1 MAAFIELIAKIKQK
15 NNGTFKLVDAQDVE
29 CNDGKGLDE
38 VLNEKLDENQGVENV
53 GKTMVVGADGN
64 LVIGDS
70 SPKNVYTKEEVD
82 YLLNDKMDKPYYS
95 IAITDDTTIENTLA
109 GNFKMDSIEGSIYQA
124 EESGIVPT
132 PERPVPINSRKVLAN
147 GEYIELRSLKET
159 SNVWDYMN
167 LKGYD
172 GEGILVQ
179 GWSSKICDLEKSF
192 INLKP
197 NTKYTVKI
205 DIEMVR
211 SIVDDTLQQSDLAK
225 KLLLY
230 RSNST
235 ELGLPNV
242 SISLGDYKNPMI
254 DGEVQSITTTFTS
267 PDDLRGITINGY
279 SEIWGDGN
287 NRTYN
292 AVVKFKNIMI
302 VEGESTPS
310 TYVPPT
316 IRDYKIVDHTN
327 KTSKIVRNILEIDA
341 NNLNAILHTSNENY
355 ISFSLQISG
364 MDGSTSP
371 KYKLGYCSLFLTEE
385 WGGLKNYEM
394 FWIATSSMGM
404 SISKTRNISDAS
416 QFLQFIKEKD
426 IRILA
431 KLRESTEESIPYLE
445 DDTSEVGLSWQDTTS
460 PSPDIPSKI
469 YEVNEINIK
478 LVNNN
483 IFSGE
488 LEAGAYLTSD
498 GTKTIIPNEKRYRCK
513 DFVKLPSS
521 KISYQ
526 MASTLFPSTSFWIL
540 YYDADKKYL
549 GTYNHFDTIP
559 NNAEYITFYCVD
571 DDAVSY
577 INTDKIMI
585 VPYHSGLLNKITDYV
600 EAKETSIQHTLSKP
614 LRATK
619 DGSIA
624 DTIDIV
630 KSEATYKMVDLLKE
644 YITIHGV
651 YKKRTNTITFII
663 YNSNILHPT
672 KTGITDTHINCNMFK
687 VKAYNNDLD
696 EEYICLY
703 SEHPSYLFLSIDKKR
718 LDVSGDE
725 DTNVLKQKIQDYINT
740 LDIKISYEAS
750 KPTTEPLEDELIQ
763 KLKTLKTFSPVTN
776 VFVEGIAK
784 PKLNAKYPKDIAL
797 AQQQLEQKILLMS
810 ETLTETQANLLL
822 QGGQN

>member
-1 MAAFIELIAKIKQK
+1 MILAGFIELIAKIKQK

-29 CNDGKGLDE
+29 CDDGKGLDE

-70 SPKNVYTKEEVD
+70 SPKNVYTQEEVD
-82 YLLNDKMDKPYYS
+82 YLLNDKMDKPYYG
-95 IAITDDTTIENTLA
+95 IAITDNATIENTLA

-132 PERPVPINSRKVLAN
+132 PERPIPIRSKKITVD
-147 GEYIELRSLKET
+147 GEIVELRSLKET
-159 SNVWDYMN
+159 GNLFDINFIKLWDNYSDSMTI
-167 LKGYD
+167 LDD
-172 GEGILVQ
+172 G
-179 GWSSKICDLEKSF
+179 
-192 INLKP
+192 
-197 NTKYTVKI
+197 TVKVTNN
-205 DIEMVR
+205 DATLR
-211 SIVDDTLQQSDLAK
+211 PLKTKSITIPKSADYTIKYDFETISGGA
-225 KLLLY
+225 
-230 RSNST
+230 NS
-235 ELGLPNV
+235 GW
-242 SISLGDYKNPMI
+242 ISLVNMSNDNPKIFSTSGKTLYLDAGDYYVRFYRGQGATDVENNI
-254 DGEVQSITTTFTS
+254 VQYSNIVLVKGTS
-267 PDDLRGITINGY
+267 
-279 SEIWGDGN
+279 
-287 NRTYN
+287 
-292 AVVKFKNIMI
+292 A
-302 VEGESTPS
+302 PS
-310 TYVPPT
+310 TYIPPT
-316 IRDYKIVDHTN
+316 VRDYKIVDHTN
-327 KTSKIVRNILEIDA
+327 KTSKIVRNVGLYVDDKTGKGWTVYQLDGIYKYGYMIEIKDMKVSDRIGA
-341 NNLNAILHTSNENY
+341 YVNTFRCENY
-355 ISFSLQISG
+355 ANPRHENAVWIG
-364 MDGSTSP
+364 VNGSHVFFTRTNF
-371 KYKLGYCSLFLTEE
+371 KTLDE
-385 WGGLKNYEM
+385 WKTWLKNNDLCFLYPL
-394 FWIATSSMGM
+394 ATP
-404 SISKTRNISDAS
+404 I
-416 QFLQFIKEKD
+416 
-426 IRILA
+426 
-431 KLRESTEESIPYLE
+431 EEEIVYSA
-445 DDTSEVGLSWQDTTS
+445 DDVSEVGYSWQDTTS
-460 PSPDIPSKI
+460 PSPDIPSEI
-469 YEVNEINIK
+469 YEVDEINIK

-644 YITIHGV
+644 YITIRGV